1 METGSRIIS
10 RKKTSEEM
18 KIYGPENIYVYRRT
32 GNMFSHDRDNVDR
45 VGANERRVTLSK
57 KHKSHKHT

>member
-1 METGSRIIS
+1 
-10 RKKTSEEM
+10 M